1 MGAIFWPGSG
11 ALQWSRGRCCRCGR
25 AGATDL
31 PQFRTELDTGLCCA
45 SYFEAHSLPAF
56 EAAGLAPKSLENRR
70 ICVRGFIEAR
80 SGPRIELLRVGQV
93 EVLGG
98 N

>member
-1 MGAIFWPGSG
+1 VTI
-11 ALQWSRGRCCRCGR
+11 SRRIV
-25 AGATDL
+25 
-31 PQFRTELDTGLCCA
+31 
-45 SYFEAHSLPAF
+45 PAF

-70 ICVRGFIEAR
+70 IRVRGFIEAR

>member
-1 MGAIFWPGSG
+1 MIPAI
-11 ALQWSRGRCCRCGR
+11 
-25 AGATDL
+25 
-31 PQFRTELDTGLCCA
+31 
-45 SYFEAHSLPAF
+45 

-70 ICVRGFIEAR
+70 IRIRGWIEAR
-80 SGPRIELLRVGQV
+80 NGPRIELLRVGQL